1 MERSTDKQKK
11 KMEGRGGEGRK
22 LEFMV
27 IDLFLNC
34 IYDIKDLP

>member
-1 MERSTDKQKK
+1 
-11 KMEGRGGEGRK
+11 MEGRGGEGRGGGQRK

-34 IYDIKDLP
+34 IYDRKDLP

>member
-1 MERSTDKQKK
+1 MKRSTDKQKK
-11 KMEGRGGEGRK
+11 KWRGGGQRK

-27 IDLFLNC
+27 IDLFLNF